1 MRRCVMIVIPEVV
14 REPKFD
20 LGEGRELTIEEQT
33 KLQDYEDKLSNYIDT
48 STVPNAWPVNGEWDQ
63 VIDDKGPI
71 YLKDNNRYHVYCLD
85 ADRIDLADVKS
96 FISKEETDFSGLA
109 NIELRHVTEL
119 TAQEW
124 LGNNGYEIDSEGI
137 EI

>member
-1 MRRCVMIVIPEVV
+1 MRRCIMIVIPEVIKK
-14 REPKFD
+14 PKFD
-20 LGEGRELTIEEQT
+20 LEEDRPLTIEE
-33 KLQDYEDKLSNYIDT
+33 KAEVQDYEDKLSNYINT
-48 STVPNAWPVNGEWDQ
+48 STVLNAWPVNGDWDQ

-96 FISKEETDFSGLA
+96 FIYREETDFSGIA
-109 NIELRHVTEL
+109 NIELGHITKL

-124 LGNNGYEIDSEGI
+124 LEKNGYEQIISHF
-137 EI
+137 